1 MAHNNLSVGEI
12 ISLILFATVAFVMLI
27 TYNLV
32 HVVILDGSRS
42 PQTHTAL
49 FRYTLP
55 DGTVIKHKDIRDG
68 TAYYN
73 ATDKDMVYYNMFYES
88 PGKSSRRSAHVGT
101 GTIIK
106 PHTYYKVSLSS
117 TKPEHFFSK
126 PPTSATFKVYS
137 SKTTSSLLP
146 LIDFLDKLPDYGL
159 EYRQGQYG
167 DGYIYPY
174 HRSYLY

>member
-1 MAHNNLSVGEI
+1 MAREGNDIGGTI
-12 ISLILFATVAFVMLI
+12 ALILLVIGVLVISI
-27 TYNLV
+27 TNNLV

-42 PQTHTAL
+42 PQTQTAL

-55 DGTVIKHKDIRDG
+55 DGTVIKHKDIGDG

-73 ATDKDMVYYNMFYES
+73 ATDKDMVYYDMFYES

-117 TKPEHFFSK
+117 TKPEHFFCK

-137 SKTTSSLLP
+137 PKTTSSSLP

-159 EYRQGQYG
+159 EYRQEQYG
-167 DGYIYPY
+167 GYIYPLIR
-174 HRSYLY
+174 HSFF

>member
-1 MAHNNLSVGEI
+1 MAHEGNDIGGI
-12 ISLILFATVAFVMLI
+12 ISLIIMVVVGLFMLI
-27 TYNLV
+27 ANNLV
-32 HVVILDGSRS
+32 HVVILDGGRS
-42 PQTHTAL
+42 PQTQSAL

-73 ATDKDMVYYNMFYES
+73 ATDKYMVYYNMFYES
-88 PGKSSRRSAHVGT
+88 PGTSSRRSAHVGT

-106 PHTYYKVSLSS
+106 PHTYYTVSLSS

-137 SKTTSSLLP
+137 SKTTSSSLP
-146 LIDFLDKLPDYGL
+146 LIDFLDRLSDYGL
-159 EYRQGQYG
+159 EYRQEKYG
-167 DGYIYPY
+167 GYIYPY
-174 HRSYLY
+174 QRSYLY

>member
-1 MAHNNLSVGEI
+1 MAQKNLSVGEI

-106 PHTYYKVSLSS
+106 PHTYYTVSLSS

-137 SKTTSSLLP
+137 SKTTSSSLP

-159 EYRQGQYG
+159 EYRQEKY
-167 DGYIYPY
+167 DGYIYPRS
-174 HRSYLY
+174 RSYLF

>member
-1 MAHNNLSVGEI
+1 MAQNNLSVGEI
-12 ISLILFATVAFVMLI
+12 ISLILFVTVAFVMLI
-27 TYNLV
+27 GYNLV
-32 HVVILDGSRS
+32 HVVILDGGRS
-42 PQTHTAL
+42 PQTQSAL

-55 DGTVIKHKDIRDG
+55 DGTIIKHKDIRDG

-73 ATDKDMVYYNMFYES
+73 ATNKDMVYYHMFYES

-106 PHTYYKVSLSS
+106 PHTYYTVSLSS

-126 PPTSATFKVYS
+126 PPTSATFKVHS

-159 EYRQGQYG
+159 EYREEEYG
-167 DGYIYPY
+167 GYIYPY
-174 HRSYLY
+174 SRTYLY

>member
-1 MAHNNLSVGEI
+1 MAQNNLSVGEI

-73 ATDKDMVYYNMFYES
+73 ATDKDMVYYNIFYES